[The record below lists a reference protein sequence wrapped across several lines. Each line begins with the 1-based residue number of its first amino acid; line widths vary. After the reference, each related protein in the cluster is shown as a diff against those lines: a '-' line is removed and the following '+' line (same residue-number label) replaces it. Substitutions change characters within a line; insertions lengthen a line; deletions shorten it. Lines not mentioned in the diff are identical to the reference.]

1 MCALMQGQGAK
12 PNSISLARKKN
23 EEVSLQLANADNELN
38 ELENAVIEYSKKTA
52 SYKRIQEGLS

>member
-1 MCALMQGQGAK
+1 MQGQGAK